1 MRTTEHS
8 IETTVTPEST
18 RAAVVRR
25 GDTGRVERGHHLRP
39 LRGRKHDC
47 DDAGRPG
54 HARAAPHEV
63 SESKEFVDE
72 AGDVVMR
79 TVHRIDRLDEGRS
92 LVTYRMEVTGP
103 GADTVGAEP
112 GSQISGDFPEVLAA
126 LVEKVAPRWQSD
138 SP

>member
-1 MRTTEHS
+1 M
-8 IETTVTPEST
+8 
-18 RAAVVRR
+18 
-25 GDTGRVERGHHLRP
+25 
-39 LRGRKHDC
+39 
-47 DDAGRPG
+47 
-54 HARAAPHEV
+54 
-63 SESKEFVDE
+63 DE

-92 LVTYRMEVTGP
+92 LVTYQMEVTGP